1 MEKNFHLAIV
11 CDGNRR
17 WARARGLMPWDGH
30 RVAIENFRATIDWC
44 RDNPRIGALT
54 LWAFSTENWD
64 RDPKEVAELMRLF
77 ERFMRTE
84 IDHIEE
90 KKTRFVHQGRKDRIP
105 AGLAQLFADAEER
118 TKHFTE
124 FTLQIA
130 IDHGGKDEI
139 VRAVNRIPAGT
150 PVTAESIRANL
161 DNPEVPD
168 IDFVI
173 RTSGEIRTS
182 GYQMWRAAYAEW
194 FFPTYHFPELGPEKL
209 QEALDEYDRR
219 QRRFGK

>member
-1 MEKNFHLAIV
+1 MEKNFHLAII

-17 WARARGLMPWDGH
+17 WAKARGMMPWDGH
-30 RVAIENFRATIDWC
+30 RVAIENFRSSIDWC

-77 ERFMRTE
+77 SHFMRFE

-90 KKTRFVHQGRKDRIP
+90 KKIRFVHQGRKDRIP
-105 AGLAQLFADAEER
+105 ESLAKLFSDAEER
-118 TKHFTE
+118 TKQFTE
-124 FTLQIA
+124 FTLQLA

-150 PVTAESIRANL
+150 PVTIESIRANL

-168 IDFVI
+168 IDFII

-182 GYQMWRAAYAEW
+182 GYQLWRAAYAEW
-194 FFPTYHFPELGPEKL
+194 YFPTYHFPDLNSEKL